1 MEDFLGEYEVTLDP
15 KGRFLLPA
23 GFKKQLPEDANA
35 QFVMNRG
42 IDKCLTLYP
51 IKVWEPIIERIS
63 RLNDFEADARRFSRR
78 FLSGA
83 TKMEL
88 DSAGRLLIP
97 QVLKDYA
104 ALERDIVLIA
114 RINKIEIWNKT
125 AYDELL
131 NSYEDDAEFS
141 KLASQVMGGNNIA
154 VPST

>member
-1 MEDFLGEYEVTLDP
+1 MDA
-15 KGRFLLPA
+15 KGRFLLPS
-23 GFKKQLPEDANA
+23 GFKKQLPEDGNA

-51 IKVWEPIIERIS
+51 IKVWEPIIAKIS
-63 RLNDFEADARRFSRR
+63 QLNDFEADARRFSRR

-88 DSAGRLLIP
+88 DSAGRLLVP

-104 ALERDIVLIA
+104 GLEKDIVLIA
-114 RINKIEIWNKT
+114 RIDKIEIWSKK

-131 NSYEDDAEFS
+131 DSYSDDPEFS
-141 KLASQVMGGNNIA
+141 KLAGQVMGRNSVAGPPQTGN
-154 VPST
+154 